1 MQPSSRSPAETASH
15 ALAPASRPATSDFSS
30 PQPLPRR
37 LILLLAASAGLSV
50 ASLYYVQPL
59 LGILAADIHIDARTA
74 GLIPTLT
81 QLGYALGI
89 LLLIPLGDRIDR
101 RRLIVIKAMLLAV
114 ALLATAL
121 APSITTLLVASLAVG
136 LTATIAQD
144 IVPAAAMLAADRERG
159 KVVGTV
165 MTGLLLGILLSR
177 VVSGVVAEIFGW
189 RAMFVAATVL
199 IVLITIALRRGLP
212 RFEPTSRLAYGA
224 LLATLYHLWRD
235 QPELRRAATAQ
246 ALLSV
251 AFSAFWSTLS
261 IHLLDSYQ
269 LGSAVSGAFG
279 LAGAAGAL
287 AAPLAGRMADRGGP
301 HRVTRLGSAIV
312 VLSFVAMAA
321 EPWLSPPWALGL
333 IVIGALGFDFGIQAT
348 LVSHQALIYELDP
361 AARSRLNAVMFTM
374 VFIGMAVGSALGSW
388 LLGQWG
394 WTGVIALATQA
405 SLAAWLIRML
415 DRQPALAHQG

>member
-1 MQPSSRSPAETASH
+1 MTSSSTSATST
-15 ALAPASRPATSDFSS
+15 LPASPSKEHAQAPSV
-30 PQPLPRR
+30 PRR
-37 LILLLAASAGLSV
+37 LIVLLAISAGLSV

-59 LGILAADIHIDARTA
+59 LGILAADIDIDARTA

-89 LLLIPLGDRIDR
+89 LLLIPLGDRVDR
-101 RRLIVIKAMLLAV
+101 RRLIVIKATLLAL

-121 APSITTLLVASLAVG
+121 APSIATLLVSSLAVG

-144 IVPAAAMLAADRERG
+144 IVPAAAMLAADRDRG

-177 VVSGVVAEIFGW
+177 VVSGVVAEVFGW
-189 RAMFVAATVL
+189 RAIFIVATVL
-199 IVLITIALRRGLP
+199 IVLISLALQRGLP
-212 RFEPTSRLAYGA
+212 RFTPTSQLRYHELM
-224 LLATLYHLWRD
+224 ATLYHLWRD

-261 IHLLDSYQ
+261 IHLLESYQ

-287 AAPLAGRMADRGGP
+287 AAPFAGRMADRSGP
-301 HRVTRLGSAIV
+301 HQVTRLGSAIV
-312 VLSFVAMAA
+312 VLSFVVMAA
-321 EPWLSPPWALGL
+321 EPWLPAPLALGL

-348 LVSHQALIYELDP
+348 LVSHQTLIYGLDP
-361 AARSRLNAVMFTM
+361 AARSRLNAVMFTL
-374 VFIGMAVGSALGSW
+374 VFVGMAVGSALGSY
-388 LLGQWG
+388 LLGAWG
-394 WTGVIALATQA
+394 WPGVIALATLA
-405 SLAAWLIRML
+405 SLGALLIRL
-415 DRQPALAHQG
+415 IDRAPTLAIQR

>member
-1 MQPSSRSPAETASH
+1 MAPSSPNATNTLSASPSSEH
-15 ALAPASRPATSDFSS
+15 A
-30 PQPLPRR
+30 QPPSVPRR
-37 LILLLAASAGLSV
+37 LIILLAISAGLSV

-59 LGILAADIHIDARTA
+59 LGILAADIDIDARTA

-89 LLLIPLGDRIDR
+89 LLLIPLGDRVDR
-101 RRLIVIKAMLLAV
+101 RRLIVFKAALLAL

-121 APSITTLLVASLAVG
+121 APSIATLLVASLAVG

-177 VVSGVVAEIFGW
+177 VVSGVVAEALGW
-189 RAMFVAATVL
+189 RAMFFIATGL
-199 IVLITIALRRGLP
+199 IVLVGVALWRGLP
-212 RFEPTSRLAYGA
+212 RFESTSSLSYRA

-261 IHLLDSYQ
+261 IHLLDAYQ

-287 AAPLAGRMADRGGP
+287 AAPLAGRMADRRGP
-301 HRVTRLGSAIV
+301 HQVTRIGSAIV
-312 VLSFVAMAA
+312 VVSFLAMAA
-321 EPWLSPPWALGL
+321 EPWLSAPWALGL

-348 LVSHQALIYELDP
+348 LVSHQTLIYGLDP
-361 AARSRLNAVMFTM
+361 AARSRLNAVMFTL
-374 VFIGMAVGSALGSW
+374 VFIGMAVGSALGSY
-388 LLGQWG
+388 LLGAWG
-394 WTGVIALATQA
+394 WPGVIALATLA
-405 SLAAWLIRML
+405 SLGALLIRVV
-415 DRQPALAHQG
+415 DQTPALAVEN

>member
-1 MQPSSRSPAETASH
+1 MNSASSSATAPPA
-15 ALAPASRPATSDFSS
+15 
-30 PQPLPRR
+30 LPRR
-37 LILLLAASAGLSV
+37 LILLLATSAGLSV

-59 LGILAADIHIDARTA
+59 LGILAADIDIDARTA

-89 LLLIPLGDRIDR
+89 LLLIPLGDRVDR
-101 RRLIVIKAMLLAV
+101 RRLIVIKAILLAL

-144 IVPAAAMLAADRERG
+144 IVPAAAVLAADRERG

-177 VVSGVVAEIFGW
+177 VVSGLVAEAFGW
-189 RAMFVAATVL
+189 RAMFFIAMGL
-199 IVLITIALRRGLP
+199 IVLITVALWRGLP
-212 RFEPTSRLAYGA
+212 RFEPTSRLSYRA

-261 IHLLDSYQ
+261 IHLLESYQ

-287 AAPLAGRMADRGGP
+287 AAPLAGRMADRRGP
-301 HRVTRLGSAIV
+301 HQVTRIGSAIV
-312 VLSFVAMAA
+312 VLSFLAMAA
-321 EPWLSPPWALGL
+321 ESWLPAPLALGL

-348 LVSHQALIYELDP
+348 LVSHQTLIYGLDP
-361 AARSRLNAVMFTM
+361 AARSRLNAVMFTLI
-374 VFIGMAVGSALGSW
+374 FIGMAAGSALGSL
-388 LLGQWG
+388 LLGAWG
-394 WTGVIALATQA
+394 WPGVIALATISA
-405 SLAAWLIRML
+405 LGALLIRLIDRTPTLAAQR
-415 DRQPALAHQG
+415 